1 MIVTNSKFLRVHGK
15 LQKVENAKEQQGAY
29 VVSINAGQ
37 VFALEFSRIDLVIF
51 VTRFDSLL
59 E

>member
-15 LQKVENAKEQQGAY
+15 LQKVENAKEQGAY

-51 VTRFDSLL
+51 VTRFDLLL